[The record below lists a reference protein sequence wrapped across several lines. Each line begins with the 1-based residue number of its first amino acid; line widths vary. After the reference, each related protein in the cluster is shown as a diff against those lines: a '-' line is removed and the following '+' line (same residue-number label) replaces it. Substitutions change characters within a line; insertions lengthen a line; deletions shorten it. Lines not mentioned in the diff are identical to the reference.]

1 MSPVNILNIILVILV
16 FVIAGLVLLYFYI
29 GYRNKNKTK
38 EEIKLAEK
46 KGKSSEYTSSVQ
58 ANLPR
63 ESILKFM
70 EFDEIKDNMI
80 IRKNRTQYVMVVQ
93 CQGVNYDLLSEKEK
107 IAVEEGFVQFLN
119 TLRFQI
125 QLYVQTRSLNLK
137 DIIEGYRDRVKDIQ
151 KDVEQIRAK
160 IREASDSGNL
170 QLLEKLRFEEKRK
183 VNILEYGADISE
195 YIARMSLNKNVLQQK
210 TYVIISYYSSEL
222 GNVSNYSKEE
232 IDNMCFSELYT
243 RTQSIIKSLASCEV
257 SGRILNSEE
266 LAELLYVAYNRDD
279 SELLQL
285 SKALDAQY
293 DALYSTSK
301 DVLEKKKAVLNKE
314 IEEKAVEVATKS
326 LVAADEKIE
335 KEKKMKEKRKKQIEK
350 KAIDLINEYKDD
362 MDEELYNKTI
372 EEVKKEVNK
381 DENIPTT
388 DNVEEPKKRRGRKKN
403 SEK

>member
-38 EEIKLAEK
+38 EEIKIAEK
-46 KGKSSEYTSSVQ
+46 KGKSSEYTSSAQ
-58 ANLPR
+58 ANLTR
-63 ESILKFM
+63 ESIFKFM

-80 IRKNRTQYVMVVQ
+80 IRKGRTQYVMVVQ

-137 DIIEGYRDRVKDIQ
+137 DIIEGYRDRVKEIQ

-160 IREASDSGNL
+160 IREVSDSGNL
-170 QLLEKLRFEEKRK
+170 QLLEKLRFEERRK
-183 VNILEYGADISE
+183 VNILEYGADVSE

-279 SELLQL
+279 SELLQI

-301 DVLEKKKAVLNKE
+301 DVLEKKKAMLDKE
-314 IEEKAVEVATKS
+314 MEEKAVEIATKS
-326 LVAADEKIE
+326 LVTADEKLE
-335 KEKKMKEKRKKQIEK
+335 QEKKMKEKRKKQLEK
-350 KAIDLINEYKDD
+350 KAIDLIDEYKND
-362 MDEELYNKTI
+362 MDKELYDATI
-372 EEVKKEVNK
+372 EEVKKEVNR
-381 DENIPTT
+381 DENIPKE
-388 DNVEEPKKRRGRKKN
+388 NVEEPKKRRGRKKN

>member
-29 GYRNKNKTK
+29 GYRNKNKTR
-38 EEIKLAEK
+38 EEIRASEK
-46 KGKSSEYTSSVQ
+46 KGKSSEYISSVQ
-58 ANLPR
+58 GNLPK
-63 ESILKFM
+63 ESIIKFM

-80 IRKNRTQYVMVVQ
+80 IRKGRTQYVMVVQ

-137 DIIEGYRDRVKDIQ
+137 DIIEGYRDRVKGIQ
-151 KDVEQIRAK
+151 KDVEQLRTK
-160 IREASDSGNL
+160 MREASDNGNL

-232 IDNMCFSELYT
+232 VDNMCFSELYT
-243 RTQSIIKSLASCEV
+243 RTQSVIKSLASCEV

-301 DVLEKKKAVLNKE
+301 DVFEKKKAALDKE
-314 IEEKAVEVATKS
+314 MEEKAVEIATKS
-326 LVAADEKIE
+326 LISADEKLE

-381 DENIPTT
+381 DENIPS
-388 DNVEEPKKRRGRKKN
+388 DNLEEPKKKRGRKKS

>member
-38 EEIKLAEK
+38 EEIKIAEK
-46 KGKSSEYTSSVQ
+46 KGKSSDYTSSVQ
-58 ANLPR
+58 ANLTR
-63 ESILKFM
+63 ESIFKFM

-80 IRKNRTQYVMVVQ
+80 IRKGRTQYVMVVQ

-137 DIIEGYRDRVKDIQ
+137 DIIEGYRDRVKEIQ

-160 IREASDSGNL
+160 IREVSDSGNL
-170 QLLEKLRFEEKRK
+170 QLLEKLRFEERRK
-183 VNILEYGADISE
+183 VNILEYGADVSE

-279 SELLQL
+279 SELLQI

-301 DVLEKKKAVLNKE
+301 DVLEKKKAMLDKE
-314 IEEKAVEVATKS
+314 MEEKAVEIATKS
-326 LVAADEKIE
+326 LVTADEKLE
-335 KEKKMKEKRKKQIEK
+335 QEKKMKEKRKKQLEK
-350 KAIDLINEYKDD
+350 KAIELIDEYKDD
-362 MDEELYNKTI
+362 MSKELYDATI

-381 DENIPTT
+381 DENIP
-388 DNVEEPKKRRGRKKN
+388 DEKVEEPKKRRGRKKN

>member
-38 EEIKLAEK
+38 EEIKIAEK
-46 KGKSSEYTSSVQ
+46 KGKSSEYTSSAQ

-63 ESILKFM
+63 ELIFKFM

-80 IRKNRTQYVMVVQ
+80 IRKGRTQYVMVVQ

-279 SELLQL
+279 SELLQI

-301 DVLEKKKAVLNKE
+301 DVLEKKKAMLDKE
-314 IEEKAVEVATKS
+314 MEEKAVEIATKS
-326 LVAADEKIE
+326 LVTADEKLE
-335 KEKKMKEKRKKQIEK
+335 QEKKMKEKRKKQLEK
-350 KAIDLINEYKDD
+350 KAIDLIDEYKND
-362 MDEELYNKTI
+362 MDKELYNKTI

-381 DENIPTT
+381 YENIPTT

>member
-29 GYRNKNKTK
+29 GYRNKNKTR
-38 EEIKLAEK
+38 EEIKASEK
-46 KGKSSEYTSSVQ
+46 KGKSSEYISSVQ
-58 ANLPR
+58 GNLPK
-63 ESILKFM
+63 ESIIKFM

-80 IRKNRTQYVMVVQ
+80 IRKGRTQYVMVVQ

-137 DIIEGYRDRVKDIQ
+137 DIIEGYRDRVKGIQ
-151 KDVEQIRAK
+151 KDVEQLRTK
-160 IREASDSGNL
+160 MREASDNGNL

-232 IDNMCFSELYT
+232 VDNMCFSELYT
-243 RTQSIIKSLASCEV
+243 RTQSVIKSLASCEV

-301 DVLEKKKAVLNKE
+301 DVFEKKKAALDKE
-314 IEEKAVEVATKS
+314 MEEKAVEIATKS
-326 LVAADEKIE
+326 LISADEKLE

-381 DENIPTT
+381 DENIPS
-388 DNVEEPKKRRGRKKN
+388 DNLEKPKKKRGRKKS

>member
-29 GYRNKNKTK
+29 GYRNKNKTR
-38 EEIKLAEK
+38 EEIKASEK
-46 KGKSSEYTSSVQ
+46 KGKSSEYISSVQ
-58 ANLPR
+58 GNLPK
-63 ESILKFM
+63 ESIIKFM

-80 IRKNRTQYVMVVQ
+80 IRKGRTQYVMVVQ

-137 DIIEGYRDRVKDIQ
+137 DIIEGYRDRVKGIQ
-151 KDVEQIRAK
+151 KDVEQLRTK
-160 IREASDSGNL
+160 MREASDNGNL

-232 IDNMCFSELYT
+232 VDNMCFSELYT
-243 RTQSIIKSLASCEV
+243 RTQSVIKSLASCEV

-279 SELLQL
+279 SELLQI

-301 DVLEKKKAVLNKE
+301 DVLEKKKAMLDKE
-314 IEEKAVEVATKS
+314 MEEKAVEIATKS
-326 LVAADEKIE
+326 LVTADEKLE
-335 KEKKMKEKRKKQIEK
+335 QEKKMKEKRKKQLEK
-350 KAIDLINEYKDD
+350 KAIDLIDEYKND
-362 MDEELYNKTI
+362 MDKELYDATI
-372 EEVKKEVNK
+372 EEVKKEVNR
-381 DENIPTT
+381 DENIPKE
-388 DNVEEPKKRRGRKKN
+388 NVEEPKKRRGRKKN

>member
-38 EEIKLAEK
+38 EEIKIAEK
-46 KGKSSEYTSSVQ
+46 KGKSSEYTSSAQ

-63 ESILKFM
+63 ELIFKFM

-80 IRKNRTQYVMVVQ
+80 IRKGRTQYVMVVQ

-243 RTQSIIKSLASCEV
+243 RTQSVIKSLASCEV

-381 DENIPTT
+381 YENIPTT

>member
-80 IRKNRTQYVMVVQ
+80 IRKSRTQYVMVVQ

-137 DIIEGYRDRVKDIQ
+137 DIIEGYRDRVKEIQ

-160 IREASDSGNL
+160 IREVSDSGNL
-170 QLLEKLRFEEKRK
+170 QLLEKLRFEERRK
-183 VNILEYGADISE
+183 VNILEYGADVSE

-279 SELLQL
+279 SELLQI

-301 DVLEKKKAVLNKE
+301 DVLEKKKAMLDKE
-314 IEEKAVEVATKS
+314 MEEKAVEIATKS
-326 LVAADEKIE
+326 LVTADEKLE
-335 KEKKMKEKRKKQIEK
+335 QEKKMKEKRKKQLEK
-350 KAIDLINEYKDD
+350 KAIDLIDEYKND
-362 MDEELYNKTI
+362 MDKELYDATI
-372 EEVKKEVNK
+372 EEVKKEVNR
-381 DENIPTT
+381 DENIPKE
-388 DNVEEPKKRRGRKKN
+388 NVEEPKKRRGRKKN